1 MSLDHHDERRNQMSR
16 RAKEMARA
24 AKILGPEVRNISTY
38 DADPNKKVEFAKLL
52 AANAQKPGVFGYFLG
67 QLTVEDDKGYKQRV
81 VRDGSVKDTLL
92 KLSIEAP
99 NLLTGWAISDLA
111 LAMGVAVTDDR
122 LRKRTSA
129 MSTACAKAG
138 IDVQTFRGY
147 FKVLTITESKIKQE
161 QHRANIEGQIKART
175 RKSKPL
181 KARKIDPNG
190 RQHFELPWWE
200 TPLFRSLEGGAE

>member
-1 MSLDHHDERRNQMSR
+1 MSLEQDGERRKGLSR
-16 RAKEMARA
+16 RVREMNA
-24 AKILGPEVRNISTY
+24 AVKVLGPEARNLSTY
-38 DADPNKKVEFAKLL
+38 DADPDKRVELAKLL
-52 AANAQKPGVFGYFLG
+52 AANAQKPGVFGYFLAS
-67 QLTVEDDKGYKQRV
+67 LATEDEKGHKQRV
-81 VRDGSVKDTLL
+81 VREGSVKDMLI

-99 NLLTGWAISDLA
+99 NLLTGWAVSEIA

-129 MSTACAKAG
+129 MTAACAKAG
-138 IDVQTFRGY
+138 IDAQTFRGY

-161 QHRANIEGQIKART
+161 QQRANIEGQIKART

-190 RQHFELPWWE
+190 KQRFELPWWE
-200 TPLFRSLEGGAE
+200 LPLFQSLEGGAE